1 MDHHRPGSNRLYKT
15 GERKF
20 FTVNIFLYFLTKFK
34 NGMTFGRTNTEAI
47 FHNVPP
53 PAAIIDL
60 QKIWYS
66 SGISLHSKTAIQL
79 PCFDERLYCN

>member
-20 FTVNIFLYFLTKFK
+20 FTVDFFLYCLTKFK
-34 NGMTFGRTNTEAI
+34 NGMAFGRTNTEAV

-60 QKIWYS
+60 QK
-66 SGISLHSKTAIQL
+66 LDTLLAFHCTANCDPAPL
-79 PCFDERLYCN
+79 F